1 MGRLSVQLV
10 VVHTRRIGV
19 KLDTLA
25 TLALINIRLLPPLC
39 RTSQTPPSPTN
50 AFRQC
55 QFRQGTVPRFGIS
68 GRIIQV
74 GRIEV
79 ECFEDCG
86 RGGMGDL
93 VPLFLRL
100 SWQISK
106 LTSVL
111 RLIAV
116 LIVRKLL
123 DTLEDTFLSP
133 HRRKL

>member
-1 MGRLSVQLV
+1 
-10 VVHTRRIGV
+10 
-19 KLDTLA
+19 
-25 TLALINIRLLPPLC
+25 
-39 RTSQTPPSPTN
+39 
-50 AFRQC
+50 
-55 QFRQGTVPRFGIS
+55 
-68 GRIIQV
+68 
-74 GRIEV
+74 
-79 ECFEDCG
+79 
-86 RGGMGDL
+86 MGDL